1 MFRLLGFDVR
11 VRPGFLIFMVLIV
24 GLHGNEFGLWLAGS
38 LTAFTL
44 VHEFGHAFAARHNGA
59 KAEIALDFLAGYTS
73 FVPSR
78 PLSKPQRALISFS
91 GPGIHILS
99 SVAVLAAMGV
109 NPIDGDSYNR
119 SDAAAAIWWAGPVIG
134 VLNLIPVLPLDGGHI
149 AQTGLEVVF
158 GTRARRAMII
168 ASLVITGTA
177 ALACFVDERTRG
189 YTIFIAFLMFAQF
202 QMLNATSVS
211 GPRRSI
217 AAAADAERS
226 AWLTGRS
233 GMMLPGQELSP
244 WYRAHRA
251 LNAGRP
257 DEARSV
263 LISDIDVGHAA
274 SLVATRRGHARTAQA
289 TRSTAPPPA
298 PGRQPAQRVRARR
311 CAAAHGR
318 QDHRR
323 AVRRGVVL
331 AEPLTGQRDRGCSSG
346 GRDGRQGHGDQ
357 LVARRGGGLV
367 GPGRER
373 RRRDRS
379 RAGAGGA
386 ARRSRA
392 AQTARR
398 PHECVTGSP
407 TSEFRFT

>member
-11 VRPGFLIFMVLIV
+11 IRPGFVIFMVLIV

-44 VHEFGHAFAARHNGA
+44 VHEFGHAVAARHNGA
-59 KAEIALDFLAGYTS
+59 KAEISLDFLAGYTS
-73 FVPSR
+73 FVPTR
-78 PLSKPQRALISFS
+78 PLSKPQRALISFA

-109 NPIDGDSYNR
+109 NPLDGDSYNR

-134 VLNLIPVLPLDGGHI
+134 LLNLVPVLPLDGGHI

-158 GTRARRAMII
+158 GPRARRAMII
-168 ASLVITGTA
+168 ASLVITGA
-177 ALACFVDERTRG
+177 AARVRASSTSERRG
-189 YTIFIAFLMFAQF
+189 FAIFIAFLMFAQF
-202 QMLNATSVS
+202 QMLGATKVS

-251 LNAGRP
+251 LKSGRP

-263 LISDIDVGHAA
+263 LVTDIT
-274 SLVATRRGHARTAQA
+274 SSAR
-289 TRSTAPPPA
+289 
-298 PGRQPAQRVRARR
+298 
-311 CAAAHGR
+311 
-318 QDHRR
+318 
-323 AVRRGVVL
+323 VV
-331 AEPLTGQRDRGCSSG
+331 G
-346 GRDGRQGHGDQ
+346 GRPMPRH
-357 LVARRGGGLV
+357 
-367 GPGRER
+367 P
-373 RRRDRS
+373 S
-379 RAGAGGA
+379 
-386 ARRSRA
+386 S
-392 AQTARR
+392 
-398 PHECVTGSP
+398 
-407 TSEFRFT
+407 